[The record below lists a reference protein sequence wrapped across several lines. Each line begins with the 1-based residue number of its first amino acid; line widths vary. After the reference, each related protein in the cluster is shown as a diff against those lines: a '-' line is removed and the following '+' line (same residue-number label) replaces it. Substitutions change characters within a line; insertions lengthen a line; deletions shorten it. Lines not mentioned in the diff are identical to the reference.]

1 MFCVFIAA
9 LLVVAAYS
17 QTRPRHRVLFNR
29 FRMPEVAIFAADPD
43 GRNERPLVPH
53 RQMEYSPSISLDG
66 KWVAFTSEV
75 AGQSDIWRVHS
86 DGSGLE
92 QLTNDPS
99 FDDQGTLSPDGSTL
113 AFVSTREGGTA
124 NLWLLNLASR
134 KYRNLTRN
142 SAGSFRPSWS
152 PDGQW
157 IAFSSDV
164 DASPTV
170 NTQVFPG
177 QWELLQSTGIYIVH
191 PDGTGLRRLTPSGGV
206 AGTPSW
212 SADGRSVIFYE
223 TDETGAYLAKSAKT
237 RTEIVSLEARH
248 GNV

>member
-124 NLWLLNLASR
+124 NLWLLNLEAA
-134 KYRNLTRN
+134 N
-142 SAGSFRPSWS
+142 
-152 PDGQW
+152 
-157 IAFSSDV
+157 
-164 DASPTV
+164 
-170 NTQVFPG
+170 
-177 QWELLQSTGIYIVH
+177 TGIS
-191 PDGTGLRRLTPSGGV
+191 TATPPAVSAHHGRP
-206 AGTPSW
+206 T
-212 SADGRSVIFYE
+212 ADGSPSVP
-223 TDETGAYLAKSAKT
+223 TLMQAPP
-237 RTEIVSLEARH
+237 
-248 GNV
+248 